1 MNHYKS
7 IILTSLVLLPVLA
20 YAQLGPI
27 IVTPTRTVQVENES
41 SATVYVLSREEI
53 EKSGAATTSDLLRSI
68 PGIQID
74 DLFGN
79 GTEINISIRGFS
91 STANANTLVLINGR
105 RLNNSDTSGPDL
117 HHIFP
122 KDIERIEV
130 LVGSAGSLYG
140 DQAVGGVINII
151 TRRWGRNYQQI
162 STRLGSFDYKGV
174 EFNTSQQISDTL
186 RYRLSAEKFKSD
198 HYRDHNAEK
207 NSNVYGVLEYA
218 DFEQSLFLEVQKID
232 DKLELPGALLE
243 AEFDAD
249 PTQINAGFIN
259 DFINENT
266 SVVRIGYERSIGGQK
281 FSIDATRRTTDADIL
296 QSFRDFPSPSAGFSN
311 RKNSSLNPKLS
322 GIFNTGVEV
331 SYVIGADLEEI
342 DYELAIPFDFFG
354 PGITTASNDQET
366 RSIYFQIVPKITE
379 TIQLTFGMRRS
390 SVENDMK
397 DGFSFP
403 TGLKFDDDITVNE
416 LGLSFYVD
424 DDTKLTVRYD
434 ENFRFAKVN
443 ELALAETN
451 TVLNTQTGESI
462 EIGANLAWGDY
473 QLIASIYQLNLEDEI
488 VFDPTVGPDIGF
500 GPTGLNV
507 NLDKTQRSGATLSLV
522 SQPISNLSIKTEL
535 GLVNARFKSGLFKGN
550 DISGVAGKTAN
561 IRADYQF
568 RENLASYLEV
578 HYTGEKFAQGDNANV
593 NSKLESFTIL
603 NAGISYQK
611 KNWDINFRINNLSD
625 EKYAEFISSFG
636 AYFPNPE
643 RNFMLTTSY
652 QFQ

>member
-1 MNHYKS
+1 M
-7 IILTSLVLLPVLA
+7 TD
-20 YAQLGPI
+20 
-27 IVTPTRTVQVENES
+27 VED
-41 SATVYVLSREEI
+41 
-53 EKSGAATTSDLLRSI
+53 AAHL
-68 PGIQID
+68 
-74 DLFGN
+74 
-79 GTEINISIRGFS
+79 
-91 STANANTLVLINGR
+91 
-105 RLNNSDTSGPDL
+105 
-117 HHIFP
+117 
-122 KDIERIEV
+122 
-130 LVGSAGSLYG
+130 
-140 DQAVGGVINII
+140 
-151 TRRWGRNYQQI
+151 
-162 STRLGSFDYKGV
+162 
-174 EFNTSQQISDTL
+174 
-186 RYRLSAEKFKSD
+186 
-198 HYRDHNAEK
+198 
-207 NSNVYGVLEYA
+207 
-218 DFEQSLFLEVQKID
+218 
-232 DKLELPGALLE
+232 
-243 AEFDAD
+243 
-249 PTQINAGFIN
+249 
-259 DFINENT
+259 
-266 SVVRIGYERSIGGQK
+266 
-281 FSIDATRRTTDADIL
+281 
-296 QSFRDFPSPSAGFSN
+296 
-311 RKNSSLNPKLS
+311 
-322 GIFNTGVEV
+322 
-331 SYVIGADLEEI
+331 GADLEEI

-625 EKYAEFISSFG
+625 EKYAEFISSFV